1 MKKNL
6 MALVVLILAA
16 AGLTLMAQDAKPARW
31 TGIVTDQMCTKMGV
45 KLTDAACAAK
55 CVAAG
60 SKYALYET
68 ATKRVYVL
76 DMQDEAAKFAGQ
88 TVSVRGTM
96 DGDTIKVASI
106 KAAKA
111 S

>member
-1 MKKNL
+1 MKKHL
-6 MALVVLILAA
+6 MAVAALVLAA
-16 AGLTLMAQDAKPARW
+16 SGLSLMAQGAKPARF
-31 TGIVTDQMCTKMGV
+31 TGIITDEMCAKKGV

-68 ATKRVYVL
+68 ATKKVYVL
-76 DMQDEAAKFAGQ
+76 DKQDEAAKFAGQ
-88 TVSVRGTM
+88 TVTVRGTAS
-96 DGDTIKVASI
+96 DDTIAVTSI
-106 KAAKA
+106 KAA